1 MVGPVGFRIRT
12 VGVWCEQFGWVA
24 KRHRFSYNVNRGVTL
39 RTPESTVESDRRGK
53 RHAGNRG
60 MAAQTRDARQ
70 DKTVRSGR
78 PVATERALPPYGFT
92 VACCG
97 RRSANVP
104 PNDLLY
110 ILRTAFQYDTSAI
123 SQTQAVTPLFG
134 ARDGPSPP

>member
-70 DKTVRSGR
+70 DKTVRSGGH
-78 PVATERALPPYGFT
+78 RACTTTVRLYGC
-92 VACCG
+92 A
-97 RRSANVP
+97 
-104 PNDLLY
+104 
-110 ILRTAFQYDTSAI
+110 LR
-123 SQTQAVTPLFG
+123 QTFG
-134 ARDGPSPP
+134 

>member
-1 MVGPVGFRIRT
+1 MKMWVLYASEDRMVGPVGFRIRT

-78 PVATERALPPYGFT
+78 PVATERALPTT
-92 VACCG
+92 VH
-97 RRSANVP
+97 
-104 PNDLLY
+104 
-110 ILRTAFQYDTSAI
+110 RTALRLR
-123 SQTQAVTPLFG
+123 QTFDERST
-134 ARDGPSPP
+134 